1 MGFNHNVRHLGRTYH
16 VQTEDSGVKN
26 PHLFTH
32 VFFGGTILATK
43 KVVYDSGADEVMVRA
58 LMQKQHKD
66 MLKDFKAGTYD
77 DKLRAFFTSRNE
89 PAELLGEGPLESEP
103 EEVNPQGGRA
113 VQQAVAAASQWD
125 QMAAKAASEKP
136 ADAVD
141 PFAGDDAPVITLGAP
156 PSAARAPSRASTPA
170 ARAPA
175 PFPSDDGEGP
185 VITLSAP
192 QPAQRAPSRQ
202 STPMAPAARH
212 LTPSPPPAEEE
223 DGPVITLG
231 APPPRPHAD
240 PAPVRAQ
247 HAEPNTPKA
256 GPSTMQRRI
265 WAKKG
270 GASERPF
277 DDSGV
282 FNAVAPTVPTRQQ
295 SGELPRRGNA
305 TGTAEIVDLPPN
317 ATPPP
322 MVSPLRQPPQKPASA
337 SPMARGGPPPEE
349 DGPVVVLAP
358 PRSSSSQRP
367 VAEPTAPQARSP
379 RTSGVTPRVQIAAP
393 SADGVVIARPPSV
406 VVSGSV
412 QSGTPARPVPPVH
425 PTPHPAHPTAP
436 RGTGTQNPVAAAGG
450 KQPTRPPAAARETPA
465 DSIFGE
471 DLISEKSLDEVILAY
486 LAEDSKHP
494 K

>member
-1 MGFNHNVRHLGRTYH
+1 MKQRSPVMGFNHNVRHLGRTYH

-66 MLKDFKAGTYD
+66 MLKEFKAGAFD

-113 VQQAVAAASQWD
+113 MQQAMAAASQWD
-125 QMAAKAASEKP
+125 QMASKAQAEKP
-136 ADAVD
+136 ADAPD
-141 PFAGDDAPVITLGAP
+141 PFAGDDDAPVITLGAP
-156 PSAARAPSRASTPA
+156 PPSAARPPSRASSPA
-170 ARAPA
+170 ARAPV
-175 PFPSDDGEGP
+175 PPPSDDDEGP

-192 QPAQRAPSRQ
+192 TPAAPRAPSRA
-202 STPMAPAARH
+202 SSPAARA
-212 LTPSPPPAEEE
+212 PVPPPPSDDDE
-223 DGPVITLG
+223 GPVITLG
-231 APPPRPHAD
+231 APPSRPHS
-240 PAPVRAQ
+240 
-247 HAEPNTPKA
+247 EPTQPKA
-256 GPSTMQRRI
+256 GPSTMARRI

-282 FNAVAPTVPTRQQ
+282 FNAVQQAVPPRQQ
-295 SGELPRRGNA
+295 SGELGNKA
-305 TGTAEIVDLPPN
+305 NTTGPAEILDLPPN

-322 MVSPLRQPPQKPASA
+322 MVSPLRQPPQKPPSA
-337 SPMARGGPPPEE
+337 PPD

-358 PRSSSSQRP
+358 PRVTSTPRP
-367 VAEPTAPQARSP
+367 VAEPAAPPTSQPP
-379 RTSGVTPRVQIAAP
+379 RPGRTTMTPRVQIAAA

-412 QSGTPARPVPPVH
+412 NSSTPSRPVPPVH
-425 PTPHPAHPTAP
+425 PTPTPRPTGP
-436 RGTGTQNPVAAAGG
+436 QNPVAAAGG
-450 KQPTRPPAAARETPA
+450 KQPPTRPPAAPREAPA

-486 LAEDSKHP
+486 LAEDAKHP